1 MSGVIIAC
9 ESRRWQ
15 ITRLRDKRPAN
26 LSANAIILRDFVT
39 STTNQPM
46 NDGTGP
52 AVSPSAKQ
60 TQSEWREYGSFL
72 LKLALFVFILRSFI
86 VSPFNIPSE
95 SMQPR
100 LLIGDYLLVAKWPY
114 GYSKHSL
121 PLSLPLIPGRIFARQ
136 PARGDVVVFKAPM
149 SNNTDYIKRVIG
161 LPGDVIQMRNGILEI
176 NGVAVK
182 KERIADLVIPVTQN
196 MRDTAELDR
205 NPFPCWRPEME
216 EPAPGGGTQCR
227 YPRFRE
233 TLPEG
238 RSYAILDLENGLE
251 GDNTEPFIVGEG
263 DLFLMGDN
271 RDRSADSRWTPID
284 KPGAIGIVPQENLVG
299 RALVSVFSTDGSSHW
314 LLPWTWFT
322 AARWE
327 RIGQGF

>member
-1 MSGVIIAC
+1 M
-9 ESRRWQ
+9 
-15 ITRLRDKRPAN
+15 
-26 LSANAIILRDFVT
+26 T
-39 STTNQPM
+39 STTEKP
-46 NDGTGP
+46 DDVAA
-52 AVSPSAKQ
+52 AVSV
-60 TQSEWREYGSFL
+60 TQAAPTQASEWREYGSFL
-72 LKLALFVFILRSFI
+72 LKLALFVFVLRSFI

-114 GYSKHSL
+114 GYSKYSL
-121 PLSLPLIPGRIFARQ
+121 PLSLPIIPGRIFASQ
-136 PARGDVVVFKAPM
+136 PTRGDVVVFKAPM
-149 SNNTDYIKRVIG
+149 SNGTDYIKRVIG
-161 LPGDVIQMRNGILEI
+161 LPGDVIQIRGGILEI

-205 NPFPCWRPEME
+205 NPFPCWRPDME
-216 EPAPGGGTQCR
+216 EASDDGGSQCR
-227 YPRFRE
+227 YPRYRE

-238 RSYAILDLENGLE
+238 KSYEILDLQNRLE
-251 GDNTEPFIVGEG
+251 GDNTQAFVVGED

-284 KPGAIGIVPQENLVG
+284 KPGAIGIVPQKNLVG

-322 AARWE
+322 AMRPE
-327 RIGQGF
+327 RIGRGF

>member
-1 MSGVIIAC
+1 
-9 ESRRWQ
+9 
-15 ITRLRDKRPAN
+15 
-26 LSANAIILRDFVT
+26 VT
-39 STTNQPM
+39 STTEKP
-46 NDGTGP
+46 DDVAA
-52 AVSPSAKQ
+52 AVSV
-60 TQSEWREYGSFL
+60 TQAAPTQASEWREYGSFL
-72 LKLALFVFILRSFI
+72 LKLALFVFVLRSFI

-114 GYSKHSL
+114 GYSKYSL
-121 PLSLPLIPGRIFARQ
+121 PLSLPIIPGRIFASQ
-136 PARGDVVVFKAPM
+136 PTRGDVVVFKAPM
-149 SNNTDYIKRVIG
+149 SNGTDYIKRVIG
-161 LPGDVIQMRNGILEI
+161 LPGDVIQIRGGILEI

-205 NPFPCWRPEME
+205 NPFPCWRPDME
-216 EPAPGGGTQCR
+216 EASDDGGSQCR
-227 YPRFRE
+227 YPRYRE

-238 RSYAILDLENGLE
+238 KSYEILDLQNRLE
-251 GDNTEPFIVGEG
+251 GDNTQAFVVGED

-284 KPGAIGIVPQENLVG
+284 KPGAIGIVPQKNLVG

-322 AARWE
+322 AMRPE
-327 RIGQGF
+327 RIGRGF

>member
-1 MSGVIIAC
+1 MTSNTEKPG
-9 ESRRWQ
+9 
-15 ITRLRDKRPAN
+15 AN
-26 LSANAIILRDFVT
+26 NAAASAQQSS
-39 STTNQPM
+39 ST
-46 NDGTGP
+46 
-52 AVSPSAKQ
+52 AS
-60 TQSEWREYGSFL
+60 SEWREYGSFL
-72 LKLALFVFILRSFI
+72 LKLALFVLILRSFI

-114 GYSKHSL
+114 GYSNNSL
-121 PLSLPLIPGRIFARQ
+121 PFSLPVIQGRIFASQ
-136 PARGDVVVFKAPM
+136 PDRGDVVVFKAPM
-149 SNNTDYIKRVIG
+149 SNGTDYIKRVIG

-182 KERIADLVIPVTQN
+182 KERIEDLVIPVTQN
-196 MRDTAELDR
+196 MRDTADLDR
-205 NPFPCWRPEME
+205 NPFPCWRANME
-216 EPAPGGGTQCR
+216 EPSVDGGTQCR

-238 RSYAILDLENGLE
+238 KTYEILDLENGLE
-251 GDNTEPFIVGEG
+251 GDDTEAFVVGEN

-271 RDRSADSRWTPID
+271 RDRSADSRWSPID

-299 RALVSVFSTDGSSHW
+299 RALVSVFSTDGSSYW

-322 AARWE
+322 AMRPE
-327 RIGQGF
+327 RMGQGF